1 MKCGGGEDEI
11 HVHKCPL
18 CETQRDDIHALK
30 YHIQKKHNK
39 NKREIEDLIELG
51 TETKKSRPSPK
62 SDLSEQIEKHPAV
75 IPNIKPPILPS
86 TLVEDESHFLLSRS
100 IRVDQSESTTTPL
113 KPQKVASIF
122 SATNNTDIKKLPKT
136 NCNEKC
142 YVCLCGARFDCSMA
156 LAVHCHYVGH
166 KFNDHIIQGKSTMD
180 QFQQT
185 SQRKKILVA
194 KSEILCYGCPRASKH
209 QNLSMFTEHIIKSH
223 LQTAARPQSLRDRKS
238 RSTNILIESDIRR
251 ALQRFPPTMM
261 DVISFRCLQCGK
273 QEKNERELKKH
284 IQKKHAE
291 IPEFRCIFCPQNKPR
306 FSGKREQM
314 YQHINANHSNVRT
327 NGETDKSL
335 LDSCKVEDSL
345 LWRCYGI

>member
-1 MKCGGGEDEI
+1 MKCGGEEENN

-18 CETQRDDIHALK
+18 CSTQRDDIHALK
-30 YHIQKKHNK
+30 YHIRKEHNK

-51 TETKKSRPSPK
+51 TETKKARRSPAPK
-62 SDLSEQIEKHPAV
+62 NEPETDSTEKLTAV
-75 IPNIKPPILPS
+75 PNIKPPILSS
-86 TLVEDESHFLLSRS
+86 TLVEDESHFLLSRT
-100 IRVDQSESTTTPL
+100 IIDQSESTTSK
-113 KPQKVASIF
+113 KPQVAQT
-122 SATNNTDIKKLPKT
+122 ATSTDIKKLPKT

-142 YVCLCGARFDCSMA
+142 YVCFCGARFDESMS

-166 KFNDHIIQGKSTMD
+166 KFNDHIIQGKNSTKD
-180 QFQQT
+180 IQQT

-209 QNLSMFTEHIIKSH
+209 QDLSMFTEHIIKTH
-223 LQTAARPQSLRDRKS
+223 LQTATRPQSLRDRKS
-238 RSTNILIESDIRR
+238 RSTNFLIESDIRR

-261 DVISFRCLQCGK
+261 DIINFRCLQCGK

-291 IPEFRCIFCPQNKPR
+291 IPEFRCIFCPLNKPR

-314 YQHINANHSNVRT
+314 YQHINSAHANVRT